1 MFCTIFW
8 AIALLFP
15 LLHENMMGSFELGF
29 GFPYFFKNNS
39 LGVCV
44 NAASISPTVMKHF
57 N

>member
-15 LLHENMMGSFELGF
+15 LLHENIMGSFELGF